1 MNSGELSAADKQA
14 LVLKC
19 YESLRVQ
26 ADAMLE
32 MARAEAWNE
41 LIQQQASYVV
51 EVERLSRMERGLVFD
66 DANRERKT
74 ALLEA
79 ILERDRE
86 VRERLVERRD
96 QLGELIG
103 SNQRK
108 RNLSRA
114 YRTGGGQNVVD
125 AEYVFASDPPSKPP
139 GSP

>member
-1 MNSGELSAADKQA
+1 MSASELSAADKQA

-19 YESLRVQ
+19 YESLRSQ

-32 MARAEAWNE
+32 MAHAEAWSD

-51 EVERLSRMERGLVFD
+51 EVERLSRMERGLQFD
-66 DANRERKT
+66 EANRERKA

-103 SNQRK
+103 SSQRK
-108 RNLSRA
+108 RDLSRA
-114 YRTGGGQNVVD
+114 YRAGSGHNVVD
-125 AEYVFASDPPSKPP
+125 AEYVFAAGPPSKPP